1 MSRRSLILFFLIFFI
16 AKLAISF
23 DYTKSLFCR
32 NPEIRSGKLTAFTGD
47 AFSYTGAMENYI
59 LKGEYYFEVNGKKVY
74 AGRAPHYSIPYYLL
88 RFGFSKSQ
96 SLDLFVVLQLFLES
110 LAFFLVSRIVFDLT
124 KSKLVFY
131 FSLLFSAVSFFYLH
145 YTVIPITDSPASSL
159 LFISFWF
166 LYNYLEA
173 GKLNFADWICFSVL
187 LAVATILRPYFG
199 LIFILV
205 MLFVLLRAQPGFMNL
220 VRHGFVY
227 SIVLLFLLLPWI
239 IRNYSKFGRV
249 FLFQQD
255 QYAGYEIGKELELTR
270 KMLSAIGEDAST
282 MWDKTTAASFFS
294 RTEYKESAWKVPGYI
309 KADSVLNANFLGLR
323 ELSIDSVDD
332 KIQSIQYSSY
342 YQAFIDRYK
351 SAYAFKYYFLNYVAR
366 IKKFLVHS
374 GSYYYAYDPNSNCSD
389 RKSYYFKIIQS
400 LLYHLCLIPG
410 FIGLLT
416 LARTKE
422 HGLIFLIPA
431 FSLLLTFPVILGVIE
446 WRYFLP
452 FYFFNQVG
460 LFILFHKGLS
470 LFKLKT

>member
-1 MSRRSLILFFLIFFI
+1 MSRRSLIFFFLILFI

-32 NPEIRSGKLTAFTGD
+32 NPYIRSGKLTAFTGD

-59 LKGEYYFEVNGKKVY
+59 SKGEYYFEVNGKKVY
-74 AGRAPHYSIPYYLL
+74 AGRVPHYSIPYYIL

-96 SLDLFVVLQLFLES
+96 SLDLFIVLQLLLES

-131 FSLLFSAVSFFYLH
+131 FSLLFSTVSFFYLH
-145 YTVIPITDSPASSL
+145 YTLIPITDSPASSL

-166 LYNYLEA
+166 LYKYLNT
-173 GKLNFADWICFSVL
+173 GKLNFTDWICFSVL

-199 LIFILV
+199 LIFILA
-205 MLFVLLRAQPGFMNL
+205 MLFVLFRAQLGFMNL
-220 VRHGFVY
+220 MRHGFVY
-227 SIVLLFLLLPWI
+227 SIALLVLLLPWI

-255 QYAGYEIGKELELTR
+255 QYAGYGTGKEPELTR

-282 MWDKTTAASFFS
+282 TWDRTTAASFFS
-294 RTEYKESAWKVPGYI
+294 RIDYKESAWKVPGYI
-309 KADSVLNANFLGLR
+309 TADSALNSNFLGLR
-323 ELSIDSVDD
+323 GLSIDSVDD
-332 KIQSIQYSSY
+332 KIQSTQYSWH

-351 SAYAFKYYFLNYVAR
+351 SAYAFKYYFLNHIAR

-374 GSYYYAYDPNSNCSD
+374 GSYYYPYDRNSNCSD
-389 RKSYYFKIIQS
+389 RKNYYFKLVQS
-400 LLYHLCLIPG
+400 LLYYLCLIPG

-416 LARTKE
+416 LAKTKE

-431 FSLLLTFPVILGVIE
+431 FSLLLIFPVILGVIE
-446 WRYFLP
+446 WRFFLP

-460 LFILFHKGLS
+460 LFFFFQKVLS